1 MIDISLTSKRK
12 SFHSHIETS
21 SAFFE
26 AEQFQTSGCEEGPSH
41 PTAYVPGSSSSSS
54 SHLSSF
60 YFSTKLRLHLRR
72 TAGNE
77 DRYIHK
83 SKSGRTEKRQAI
95 LFLIVGLRITMN
107 NNEITN
113 LFYRYKFDIVI
124 LYIHLSK
131 LYVRMFNFACRI
143 FDLFNMLNL
152 QCLKLF

>member
-60 YFSTKLRLHLRR
+60 YFSTKSRLHLSFQMSDVQLEMKTDTSINQSPEELKSVRR
-72 TAGNE
+72 
-77 DRYIHK
+77 
-83 SKSGRTEKRQAI
+83 
-95 LFLIVGLRITMN
+95 
-107 NNEITN
+107 
-113 LFYRYKFDIVI
+113 FYS
-124 LYIHLSK
+124 LS
-131 LYVRMFNFACRI
+131 LV
-143 FDLFNMLNL
+143 
-152 QCLKLF
+152 

>member
-60 YFSTKLRLHLRR
+60 YFSTKLSSNVRC

-113 LFYRYKFDIVI
+113 LFYLYKFDIVI